1 MTGSVEGILNTS
13 LECEN
18 EGKYQ
23 RLKNNILLFLLFY
36 YLYWLTDVKNSTGYL
51 SLLFIDPQWTMN
63 NNYTMKHIRIFFKL
77 FKK

>member
-23 RLKNNILLFLLFY
+23 RLKNNSVAILLSVLINRCQK
-36 YLYWLTDVKNSTGYL
+36 LYWI
-51 SLLFIDPQWTMN
+51 SLITI
-63 NNYTMKHIRIFFKL
+63 Y
-77 FKK
+77 